1 MHPPLVI
8 VELLLHEEQVGFEL
22 VPLEDDVAHL
32 LLGEARLVGILVVAG
47 WLGRRLG
54 GFAMLAGLMGRERE
68 KHRVHQTRHRQDQR
82 WLGCQSDPSRIPNL
96 MYQMS
101 RISELIFFLFF
112 FY

>member
-54 GFAMLAGLMGRERE
+54 SFTMLAGLMGRERE
-68 KHRVHQTRHRQDQR
+68 THGPSDKTQAGPELV
-82 WLGCQSDPSRIPNL
+82 GCQSDPSRIHNQNFRV
-96 MYQMS
+96 Y
-101 RISELIFFLFF
+101 LFF
-112 FY
+112 SFFFTDWIEY